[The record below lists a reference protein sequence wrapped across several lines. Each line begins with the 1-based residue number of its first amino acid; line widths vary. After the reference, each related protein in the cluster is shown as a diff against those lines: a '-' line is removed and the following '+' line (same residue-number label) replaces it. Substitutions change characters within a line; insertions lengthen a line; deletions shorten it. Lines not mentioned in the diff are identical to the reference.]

1 MSTSVMEPEA
11 TDETHDL
18 DSLKNEL
25 QLTREKSKYIALEL
39 DLFRQRRAISLSD
52 RFRNTF
58 DAWNLMN
65 KGFQRLKD
73 DTAIFSDGLSGFRLQ
88 PSVSL
93 LRVPFLNYKVRL
105 KTRNLSG
112 VLLAPVVEVPT
123 VSGEIWIQIF
133 GESQQLLAQASAPVT
148 AIKDDMPTALI
159 FSPIEISDSEVLT
172 LKVFVQGVDVPVRLF
187 EMRRYKWGGL
197 GDLETRAFAAFVFA
211 E

>member
-1 MSTSVMEPEA
+1 MSLSTLELETANA
-11 TDETHDL
+11 TNDVDL
-18 DSLKNEL
+18 LRKEL
-25 QLTREKSKYIALEL
+25 QLTREKSKFIALEL
-39 DLFRQRRAISLSD
+39 DLFRQRRAISISD

-73 DTAIFSDGLSGFRLQ
+73 DTAIFSNSRSTFRLQ

-93 LRVPFLNYKVRL
+93 LRVPFLNYKLDL
-105 KTRNLSG
+105 KAKNLSG

-123 VSGEIWIQIF
+123 VSGEICLQIF
-133 GESQQLLAQASAPVT
+133 GEAQELLAQTSTSVT
-148 AIKDDMPTALI
+148 AIKDDSPTSLI
-159 FSPIEISDSEVLT
+159 FPPIESSDRQVLT

-187 EMRRYKWGGL
+187 EMRRYKWGGF